1 MMHDDE
7 QPRLPQNVYFQFFN
21 EIGII
26 SQLGSAF
33 MEALLPP
40 GFLISHFS
48 VLNHLTRVCDGR
60 TPLEIAR
67 AFQVPK
73 TTMTHTLSGL
83 ERHGLVQL
91 RPNPKD
97 GRSKQVWL
105 TDAGRQFHLEAI
117 RNLDP
122 QFAKLN
128 EAFRPDEIAGILP
141 LLVRIREYLDAM
153 RNGE

>member
-1 MMHDDE
+1 MTTSNRDSR
-7 QPRLPQNVYFQFFN
+7 QKVYFQFFN

-26 SQLGSAF
+26 SQLGSAI

-83 ERHGLVQL
+83 GKARTCATGVQT
-91 RPNPKD
+91 RKT
-97 GRSKQVWL
+97 GEASRS
-105 TDAGRQFHLEAI
+105 G
-117 RNLDP
+117 
-122 QFAKLN
+122 
-128 EAFRPDEIAGILP
+128 
-141 LLVRIREYLDAM
+141 
-153 RNGE
+153 